1 MVYLQAICFVFPR
14 MGGESGREVGVRG
27 WQFVLGVDSGQQR
40 GPGSGV
46 LLCLWVTVASKI

>member
-1 MVYLQAICFVFPR
+1 MVYLQAICFVLPR

-27 WQFVLGVDSGQQR
+27 WQFVLGMDSGQQR